1 MSNLIRKRLVS
12 FLQSLVDENTV
23 DTHPKHVTKSPK
35 DPMKHLANA
44 VAAKIEDGNIKAA
57 IRILCSDDRP
67 ANDSIETLEALRMK
81 HPPSPLIVENLV
93 TPEQL
98 GCPPLQVSES
108 DVRAAISSF
117 PCGSAGGPDGITA
130 QHLKDLTA
138 AGVDDSLIGILTVF
152 VNLLLAGKI
161 PKSISPILFGGK
173 LIALEKKD
181 GGIRPIAIGYVWRR
195 LSAKCANHYALDSV
209 TSMLSPTQ
217 LGVGIKGGAEA
228 AVHATRRYL
237 QEMPKEN
244 LVAKLDFRN
253 AFNSLMRNQMLDAIA
268 RVAPEIYSV
277 NSILSSGNHEVV
289 SSEGPQQGD
298 PLGPLMFSITIQP
311 ILDKLNSELVI
322 GYLDDI
328 TLGGGVHQVAADI
341 EIVVKDAEAMG
352 LILNANKCE
361 LISFESENI
370 PPITTFDN
378 YQLIKPNDAILL
390 GAPILPGPAV
400 DTSLKSK
407 FDTLKKAIERM
418 QYIDAHDALLL
429 LKSSL
434 HLPKLLYILRTSVCH
449 GNPILDD
456 IDDITREGLSNILN
470 LPFSDDNWRQAN
482 LPVKDGGLGV
492 RSVASLASSAFLASA
507 ASTNDLQLSILVR
520 THIVE
525 DQSKASALE
534 QWLDATKSVEP
545 IGDASH
551 IQKNWE
557 KPGIEETKSSLLSNC
572 NDDRDRARLLASRAV
587 HSGEWLNALPISSCG
602 LRMGNDVIRAAVA
615 FRIGN
620 RLCEPHPCRCG
631 SLVDAFGTHGLSCNK
646 SAAAGRQL
654 RHHLL
659 NDIIWRALSRANIP
673 STKEPLGLHRTDA
686 KRPDGVTLTA
696 WQAGKCLLWDATS
709 PDTQAAS
716 HLNGTSKKAGAAAEQ
731 AANLKIEKYREL
743 IPKYLF
749 VPIAVETLG
758 PINEEG
764 ANFLC
769 DLGSRIEKITQDR
782 LEKCHIFQRISVA
795 VQRGNALSFAG
806 CFPEEVSSWD

>member
-1 MSNLIRKRLVS
+1 M
-12 FLQSLVDENTV
+12 
-23 DTHPKHVTKSPK
+23 
-35 DPMKHLANA
+35 
-44 VAAKIEDGNIKAA
+44 
-57 IRILCSDDRP
+57 
-67 ANDSIETLEALRMK
+67 
-81 HPPSPLIVENLV
+81 
-93 TPEQL
+93 
-98 GCPPLQVSES
+98 
-108 DVRAAISSF
+108 
-117 PCGSAGGPDGITA
+117 
-130 QHLKDLTA
+130 
-138 AGVDDSLIGILTVF
+138 
-152 VNLLLAGKI
+152 
-161 PKSISPILFGGK
+161 
-173 LIALEKKD
+173 
-181 GGIRPIAIGYVWRR
+181 
-195 LSAKCANHYALDSV
+195 
-209 TSMLSPTQ
+209 
-217 LGVGIKGGAEA
+217 
-228 AVHATRRYL
+228 
-237 QEMPKEN
+237 
-244 LVAKLDFRN
+244 
-253 AFNSLMRNQMLDAIA
+253 
-268 RVAPEIYSV
+268 
-277 NSILSSGNHEVV
+277 
-289 SSEGPQQGD
+289 
-298 PLGPLMFSITIQP
+298 
-311 ILDKLNSELVI
+311 
-322 GYLDDI
+322 
-328 TLGGGVHQVAADI
+328 
-341 EIVVKDAEAMG
+341 
-352 LILNANKCE
+352 
-361 LISFESENI
+361 
-370 PPITTFDN
+370 
-378 YQLIKPNDAILL
+378 
-390 GAPILPGPAV
+390 
-400 DTSLKSK
+400 
-407 FDTLKKAIERM
+407 
-418 QYIDAHDALLL
+418 
-429 LKSSL
+429 
-434 HLPKLLYILRTSVCH
+434 CH
-449 GNPILDD
+449 GNPILDS

-525 DQSKASALE
+525 DQSKASVLE

-572 NDDRDRARLLASRAV
+572 NNDRDRARILASRAV

-620 RLCEPHPCRCG
+620 RLCEPHSCRCG

-654 RHHLL
+654 RHNLL

-749 VPIAVETLG
+749 VPVAVETLG

-769 DLGSRIEKITQDR
+769 DLGSRIKKITQDR